1 MTKSGSQC
9 SLGFVRIA
17 TAYKGVAVL
26 TKSQKEQH
34 TTIKKHFGIQVLADT
49 RKCALQWRIWTTSPR
64 HFQVILQEQALNGQG
79 GFSSIKKGIVG
90 TNSHQVIAWSGPS
103 IFLLVLGASVIH
115 GVDPIILTIV
125 DAGQAW
131 RSDERGCKIGF
142 QGWGLFGFHLH
153 VRRTAGPTKS
163 GH

>member
-1 MTKSGSQC
+1 MFPGIRQNCHCLQGGGSLDKKPKGATHHHQEAFWHSGS
-9 SLGFVRIA
+9 GRHEKMRIA
-17 TAYKGVAVL
+17 
-26 TKSQKEQH
+26 
-34 TTIKKHFGIQVLADT
+34 
-49 RKCALQWRIWTTSPR
+49 
-64 HFQVILQEQALNGQG
+64 
-79 GFSSIKKGIVG
+79 
-90 TNSHQVIAWSGPS
+90 VIAWSGPS